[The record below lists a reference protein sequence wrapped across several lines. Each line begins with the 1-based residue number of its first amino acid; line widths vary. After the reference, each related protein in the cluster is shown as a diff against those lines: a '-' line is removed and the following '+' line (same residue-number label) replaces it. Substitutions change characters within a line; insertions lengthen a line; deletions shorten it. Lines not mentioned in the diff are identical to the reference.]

1 MSHPR
6 EERTLVL
13 VKPDGVKRGLTGE
26 VIRRIEQRGLKIVA
40 IQLIKPP
47 TKQLDD
53 HYPKDAKWI
62 RRLGE
67 KTLMTYEKYGYDP
80 MKELKT
86 SDPAEIGK
94 QVRSWLIDFMTSG
107 PIIKMV
113 VEGVHAVDML
123 RKMTGA
129 TVPALADMGTIRG
142 DFSVDSAASANRDKR
157 AIFNIIHA
165 SEVPEEAVKEIKH
178 WFTPEEIHSYERTD
192 DSVF

>member
-6 EERTLVL
+6 DERTLVL
-13 VKPDGVKRGLTGE
+13 VKPDGVKRGLMGE
-26 VIRRIEQRGLKIVA
+26 VIRRIEQRGLKVVA
-40 IQLIKPP
+40 IQLVKPP
-47 TKQLDD
+47 VGQIDD
-53 HYPKDAKWI
+53 HYPKDQKWI
-62 RRLGE
+62 SRLGE
-67 KTLMTYEKYGYDP
+67 KTLATYEKYGYDP

-86 SDPAEIGK
+86 SDPAAIGK
-94 QVRSWLIDFMTSG
+94 QVRTWLIDFMTSG

-113 VEGVHAVDML
+113 VEGVHAVDMV

-165 SEVPEEAVKEIKH
+165 SEVPEEAKLEINH
-178 WFTPEEIHSYERTD
+178 WFTPEEIHSYDRTD